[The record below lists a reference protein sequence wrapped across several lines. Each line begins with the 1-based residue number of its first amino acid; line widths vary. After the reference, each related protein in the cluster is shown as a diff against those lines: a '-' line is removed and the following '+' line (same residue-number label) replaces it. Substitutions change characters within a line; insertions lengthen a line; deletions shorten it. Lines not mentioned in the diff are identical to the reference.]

1 MNRAGITLALFGL
14 AALFGGCGSTGPK
27 EPTSV
32 FATPQQWQTMMDQ
45 SVNPRSVGV
54 IVYRS
59 PSGPAFADTNRVHAG
74 RVHEFT
80 FKPGVPMLTVPATGR
95 KEWPVL
101 LDTKSPSS
109 WVTFS
114 AAAALNIR
122 PIGPV
127 PIRLPPTHIDELND
141 GVAGIASSLTLGDM
155 RLENALLYIY
165 PGINQLG
172 RIARVSTV
180 NPPVVLGCDV
190 LTAFSFVRIDFPQG
204 KVTFSTT
211 DAYRTNALTTL
222 LETDFTIT
230 EEGLAVQ
237 GIMGDYRGPILI
249 DTAGEYEI
257 AISRP
262 TRPDVPTLVIGDM
275 TLRELRV
282 TDAEFEGFG
291 AESLPVLGVRALQD
305 FSLVLDNQRS
315 KLYLELLEANP

>member
-1 MNRAGITLALFGL
+1 L
-14 AALFGGCGSTGPK
+14 AALGAVALFFGCGTSGPK
-27 EPTSV
+27 APTAV
-32 FATPQQWQTMMDQ
+32 FATPQQWQAMMDQ

-59 PSGPAFADTNRVHAG
+59 PSGPAFAEANRVHAG

-80 FKPGVPMLTVPATGR
+80 FKPSIPVLTVPATGR

-101 LDTKSPSS
+101 LDTKSPTS

-114 AAAALNIR
+114 GAAELNLR

-141 GVAGIASSLTLGDM
+141 GVAGIASSLVLGNL

-172 RIARVSTV
+172 RIARSNTL
-180 NPPVVLGCDV
+180 NPPMVLGCDI
-190 LTAFSFVRIDFPQG
+190 LTAFAFVRIDFPQG
-204 KVTFSTT
+204 KITFSTT
-211 DAYRTNALTTL
+211 DAHRSNALTTL

-230 EEGLAVQ
+230 EQGLAVQ
-237 GIMGDYRGPILI
+237 AIMGDYRGPVLI

-257 AISRP
+257 AIARP

-291 AESLPVLGVRALQD
+291 ADSPPVLGVRALQD
-305 FSLVLDNQRS
+305 FALVLDNQRS
-315 KLYLELLEANP
+315 KLYLELLDSNP